1 MFKRLHWDM
10 GMDWIPKV
18 AFVVFFVIFIGVVI
32 YAIRMSK
39 KEVDRLGS
47 LPLDDEKIHEGKKS
61 V

>member
-1 MFKRLHWDM
+1 M